1 MVRRVEILPHNVGYL
16 KLDFFPDTSEHAAIA
31 NPDEDPLRHMEIRE
45 AKGMRA
51 GGYGVL
57 LTRKLVDELI
67 YSEKGNDVLLVKYV
81 GVTQLPN

>member
-1 MVRRVEILPHNVGYL
+1 
-16 KLDFFPDTSEHAAIA
+16 
-31 NPDEDPLRHMEIRE
+31 MEVRE

-57 LTRKLVDELI
+57 LTQKLVDDLI

-81 GVTQLPN
+81 GVSPSSN